1 MFSGSFLY
9 SLDSKNRLS
18 IPAKLRKN
26 LQPESKDSFVIT
38 QGLGT
43 CLDLYPQDE
52 WQIIVKR
59 LRELNQFDPEQRK
72 FTRVFLQNAMDVEMD
87 SQARIILPQNLI
99 QLAGIEKEVFIL
111 GSLDKIELWN
121 PKTYDKYIASSPE
134 NYEQLAAKVMMGK

>member
-26 LQPESKDSFVIT
+26 LLPESKDSFVIT
-38 QGLGT
+38 QGFEK

-52 WQIIVKR
+52 WQNIATR
-59 LRELNQFDPEQRK
+59 LRQLNPFDPEQRK
-72 FTRVFLQNAMDVEMD
+72 FIRTFLQYASDVEMD
-87 SQARIILPQNLI
+87 NQARIILPQNHI
-99 QLAGIEKEVFIL
+99 QIAGIEKEVFIL
-111 GSLDKIELWN
+111 GSMDKIELWN
-121 PKTYDKYIASSPE
+121 PKIYENYISSSPE

>member
-9 SLDSKNRLS
+9 SVDSKNRLS

-26 LQPESKDSFVIT
+26 LQPESKDSFIIT
-38 QGLGT
+38 QGLGK

-52 WQIIVKR
+52 WQSIVKR
-59 LRELNQFDPEQRK
+59 LRQLNQFDPNERK
-72 FTRVFLQNAMDVEMD
+72 FTRMLLQNAMDVEMD
-87 SQARIILPQNLI
+87 NQARIILPMNLM
-99 QLAGIEKEVFIL
+99 QLVGIEKEVFIL

-121 PKTYDKYIASSPE
+121 PKIYDEYISNSPE

>member
-38 QGLGT
+38 QGFEK

-52 WQIIVKR
+52 WQNIAQR
-59 LRELNQFDPEQRK
+59 LRQLNPFDPDQRK
-72 FTRVFLQNAMDVEMD
+72 FIRTFLQYATDVEMD
-87 SQARIILPQNLI
+87 TQARIIIPQTHI
-99 QLAGIEKEVFIL
+99 HLASIEKEVFIL
-111 GSLDKIELWN
+111 GTMDKIELWN
-121 PKTYDKYIASSPE
+121 PKVYDDYSAGTPG

>member
-38 QGLGT
+38 QGMDK
-43 CLDLYPQDE
+43 CLFLYPFDE
-52 WQIIVKR
+52 WQIMAER
-59 LRELNQFDPEQRK
+59 LKQLNQFDPNERK
-72 FTRVFLQNAMDVEMD
+72 FTRMFSQNATDVEMD
-87 SQARIILPQNLI
+87 NQARIILPQTHI

-111 GSLDKIELWN
+111 GSVNKIELWN
-121 PKTYDKYIASSPE
+121 PKNYESYISNSPE